1 MSQSGQPT
9 TESVGTR
16 EKENKMNRQEI
27 MAEVRRQGM
36 NELAYRIET
45 YWDEGEQEREG
56 LTDAEYIIRE
66 AEFVVEDYT
75 EDTGNCMHDE
85 WKWAKW
91 LLRRTSNGKRRPI
104 GLATMSIKEGFT
116 DADIER
122 ARGILEEVKRTKAFI
137 RKMQKNA
144 TK

>member
-1 MSQSGQPT
+1 
-9 TESVGTR
+9 
-16 EKENKMNRQEI
+16 MNRQEI
-27 MAEVRRQGM
+27 LAEVRRQGM

-45 YWDEGEQEREG
+45 YWDEDERKREG

-75 EDTGNCMHDE
+75 EDTGHCMHDE

-104 GLATMSIKEGFT
+104 DLATMSIKEGFT

-137 RKMQKNA
+137 HKMQKNA
-144 TK
+144 TR